1 MNFSWDE
8 ENETGF
14 VTKGKEIDLII
25 NLFLQRKTL
34 YCCGQWGDAL
44 FASFASLAETTEPEV
59 IHWDRQE
66 VKIAFYEE
74 NNFDAAVKKYD
85 ATAFCPY

>member
-1 MNFSWDE
+1 MLLWFAKGCSFPIQFHIEKPCKIPFTIFMNFSWDE

-59 IHWDRQE
+59 IH
-66 VKIAFYEE
+66 
-74 NNFDAAVKKYD
+74 
-85 ATAFCPY
+85 